1 MHDWKCKLTARVAL
15 AAALFGLSVFVGRA
29 QAQDKTYVMKITLPT
44 INESQHL
51 FAKNYAAAVE
61 RDSGGRIK
69 AEVYPANQLGSIPRQ
84 IEGTQFNAIQ
94 CAVMPPEYLV
104 GVDERFE
111 VMAAPGLV
119 DSMAQAQRLTA
130 DPAARKMLLGLGSEK
145 GLHGVGS
152 YAIQPSSIVARLP
165 IRQLSDLRG
174 KKLRIIAS
182 PFQSAAFQRLGA
194 TTVAM
199 SLGDVLPA
207 IQQGTIDAALNGMTI
222 YTSMHYQDAA
232 KFITEINQPTIFSI
246 IELSKTWYD
255 SLPKDLQQ
263 IVDADGATESTAVN
277 PHAVEMFEKARTDW
291 TALGGELI
299 SLSPEEQASMM
310 KTLASVG
317 DDVSETRPQ
326 LREAYKIVT
335 SAAQRVH

>member
-1 MHDWKCKLTARVAL
+1 MHGWKILAQMTL
-15 AAALFGLSVFVGRA
+15 AATVSGAPLLAGTAL
-29 QAQDKTYVMKITLPT
+29 AQDKTYVMKITLPT

-51 FAKNYAAAVE
+51 FAKELAATVE
-61 RDSGGRIK
+61 KDSGGRIK
-69 AEVYPANQLGSIPRQ
+69 AEIYPANQLGSIPRQ

-94 CAVMPPEYLV
+94 CAIMPPEYLV

-111 VMAAPGLV
+111 IMAAPGLV
-119 DSMAQAQRLTA
+119 DSTEQAQRLTA
-130 DPAARKMLLGLGSEK
+130 EPTALKMLLGLGADK
-145 GLHGVGS
+145 GLHGIGL
-152 YAIQPSSIVARLP
+152 YAIQPSSIISRAP
-165 IRQLSDLRG
+165 IRHLDNLRG

-194 TTVAM
+194 APVAM

-207 IQQGTIDAALNGMTI
+207 LQQGTIDSALNGMTI
-222 YTSMHYQDAA
+222 YTSMHYGDAA

-263 IVDADGATESTAVN
+263 ILDADGAAESKAIHSRTVDF
-277 PHAVEMFEKARTDW
+277 FEKARKDW
-291 TALGGELI
+291 AAGGGELI
-299 SLSPEEQASMM
+299 NLPPDEQASMM

-317 DDVSETRPQ
+317 DDVSKTKPQ
-326 LREAYKIVT
+326 LAEAYKVVT
-335 SAAQRVH
+335 TAAQKVH